1 MGINAPCRSTLV
13 YANEHRPWQ
22 LYQETFLSLLQPFLQ
37 GEMIMNIPKIIELN
51 ANKYPDKLAL
61 RIDDRE
67 KTFRELD
74 IESNSIANTLL
85 SMGFRPKDK
94 VATLFFNDVDLIL
107 AYFALL
113 KIGVQVVPINFRLAP
128 PEIEYI
134 MNHSEAKGLIYE
146 KHFSQSIDSIT
157 KNLKGVC
164 HYIISDAGGSN
175 QVCFEDLKQGNTNP
189 PRISIKDD
197 DFSFLMY
204 TSGTTGRPKGVMI
217 THYNSLWNALSLCIT
232 SELKHKDIVLN
243 PMPLFHGGAL
253 NRYQAF
259 FIMGSTF
266 ISLRNFEAQKVLD
279 LIQKYRVTYLCM
291 VPAMANMI
299 FQLESLAKY
308 DLSSVRECLVTS
320 AITPVAVKKKVAE
333 VFFNAGLIDG
343 YGLTEATS
351 CGTGLKPEDAFRK
364 LSSVGLPYHFN
375 EAKIV
380 DENGT
385 EVAVGEVGEIIIRGP
400 NVMQCYY
407 QDPKATEET
416 IKNGWLHTGDL
427 GRKDEEGYFYIV
439 DRKKDMIISGGENI
453 YPAEVEAVLNSHP
466 KVLESAVIGLKDP
479 KWGETVLALIVPKVG
494 ETITKDEIDQYCM
507 EQIAKYKRPRMI
519 AFINNLPRNPSGKI
533 LKTEL
538 RKSYGSA
545 ISYY

>member
-1 MGINAPCRSTLV
+1 
-13 YANEHRPWQ
+13 
-22 LYQETFLSLLQPFLQ
+22 
-37 GEMIMNIPKIIELN
+37 MNLPKILELN

-61 RIDDRE
+61 RIDDQE
-67 KTFRELD
+67 KTFRQID
-74 IESNSIANTLL
+74 IESNSMANFLL
-85 SMGFRPKDK
+85 SMGIQPKDK
-94 VATLFFNDVDLIL
+94 VATLFFNDVNLIL

-134 MNHSEAKGLIYE
+134 LDHSEAKALIYE
-146 KHFSQSIDSIT
+146 QYFLESIESIRN
-157 KNLKGVC
+157 NLKGVL
-164 HYIISDAGGSN
+164 HYIISGDGGSKH
-175 QVCFEDLKQGNTNP
+175 VRFEDLKQGNSNP
-189 PRISIKDD
+189 PGITIKDD

-217 THYNSLWNALSLCIT
+217 THYNSLWNALSLSLT

-259 FIMGSTF
+259 FVMGSTF
-266 ISLRNFEAQKVLD
+266 ISMRSFDAKKMLD
-279 LIQKYRVTYLCM
+279 WIQKYRVTYICI

-299 FQLESLAKY
+299 FQLENLSEY
-308 DLSSVRECLVTS
+308 DLSSVRECLVTA
-320 AITPVAVKKKVAE
+320 AITPVEVKKKVAE

-380 DENGT
+380 DENEK
-385 EVAVGEVGEIIIRGP
+385 EVAAGEVGEIVIRGP
-400 NVMQCYY
+400 NVMKGYY
-407 QDPKATEET
+407 RDPKATEET
-416 IKNGWLHTGDL
+416 LKNGWLHTGDL
-427 GRKDEEGYFYIV
+427 GRRDEEGYFYIV

-466 KVLESAVIGLKDP
+466 KVLESAVIGAKDP
-479 KWGETVLALIVPKVG
+479 KWGETVLALIVPKPG
-494 ETITKDEIDQYCM
+494 ETISQEEIDRYCI
-507 EQIAKYKRPRMI
+507 EKIAKYKRPRRI
-519 AFINNLPRNPSGKI
+519 KFIKNLPRTSSGKI

-538 RKSYGSA
+538 RKTHGSP
-545 ISYY
+545 IIYY